1 MKTRIITAAVGIPV
15 LLAVI
20 LLAPLWAFG
29 LAIGIICT
37 IAAFELL
44 HMALGTA
51 PKRLYF
57 SVMLCALIMPVAFS
71 LGLEFSWGV
80 GMLLFLFFLLSIEQM
95 VSYSGRWR
103 ITLSMI
109 AVAMLAGGVLPMM
122 LSTLLRIGLIEK
134 VGRVRMLLPF
144 IIAFGSD
151 SGAYFIGLKWG
162 KQKLAPHISPKKTL
176 EGAIGGV
183 VSGGLCALIYGVI
196 LLLCGFGVNLVS
208 LTVFGLIGS
217 VISQLGD
224 LTFSAFKRQ
233 YDIKDYGNILPGHG
247 GALDR
252 FDSMYYL
259 APLTEVWVAM
269 APAIWVKG

>member
-1 MKTRIITAAVGIPV
+1 MRTRIITAAVGIPA

-29 LAIGIICT
+29 LVVGLICT
-37 IAAFELL
+37 VAAYELL
-44 HMALGTA
+44 HMALGNA

-57 SVMLCALIMPVAFS
+57 SVLLCALTMPVVFS

-95 VSYSGRWR
+95 VSYAGRWR

-183 VSGGLCALIYGVI
+183 VSGGLCALLYGVI
-196 LLLCGFGVNLVS
+196 LLLCGYGVNLIS
-208 LTVFGLIGS
+208 LTIFGLIGS
-217 VISQLGD
+217 VVSQLGD

-259 APLTEVWVAM
+259 APLTEVWIAM